1 MKRILF
7 LLACGLW
14 AGVAGAQQSGP
25 FMQKTF
31 PRAAIKQLTSETS
44 GGNISVYGSANGDAR
59 VEVYI
64 WANGRELKTL
74 SNEEIQKR
82 LTERFDLT
90 VGMEGSTLQAIAK
103 HKKEV
108 RWSNN
113 ELSISF
119 KIYVP
124 QNVSTALKT
133 SGGNINLKDL
143 AGTQDF
149 RTSGGNL
156 DIDQLSGRVTG
167 RTSGGNVTITD
178 SKDDIDLHTSGGNM
192 EATHCEGNLKLETS
206 GGNVTLRLLK
216 GTIHANTSGGEVHGE
231 DISGELQTRTSGGN
245 IRLRDLS
252 CSLAASTSGGNVDV
266 SVRAPGKYI
275 DLSNSGGDISLQ
287 LPQGQGLDLR
297 VHGDRV
303 HSTGLNNFKG
313 DIDEHHIDG
322 ALNGGGVS
330 VKVDGNSGSVHLNI
344 K

>member
-1 MKRILF
+1 MKKILF
-7 LLACGLW
+7 LLVGGLW
-14 AGVAGAQQSGP
+14 AAVAGAQQSGP

-31 PRAAIKQLTSETS
+31 PRATVKQLASETS
-44 GGNISVYGSANGDAR
+44 GGNISVYGSTSGDAR
-59 VEVYI
+59 VEVYV
-64 WANGRELKTL
+64 WANGRELRSM

-82 LTERFDLT
+82 LTERFDIT

-103 HKKEV
+103 HKREV
-108 RWSNN
+108 RWGNN

-124 QNVSTALKT
+124 QNVSTSLRT

-143 AGTQDF
+143 SGTQDF

-167 RTSGGNVTITD
+167 RTSGGNVTVTD

-206 GGNVTLRLLK
+206 GGNVTLRMLK

-231 DISGELQTRTSGGN
+231 EISGELQTRTSGGN

-252 CSLAASTSGGNVDV
+252 CSIAASTSGGNVDV
-266 SVRAPGKYI
+266 SVRTPGKYI
-275 DLSNSGGDISLQ
+275 DLSNSSGDISLQ
-287 LPQGQGLDLR
+287 LPQGQGMDLR
-297 VHGDRV
+297 IRGERV
-303 HSTGLNNFKG
+303 HSSGMSNFKG
-313 DIDEHHIDG
+313 DVDDRHIDG
-322 ALNGGGVS
+322 ALNGGGIP
-330 VKVDGNSGSVHLNI
+330 VKVDGNSGSVHVNI